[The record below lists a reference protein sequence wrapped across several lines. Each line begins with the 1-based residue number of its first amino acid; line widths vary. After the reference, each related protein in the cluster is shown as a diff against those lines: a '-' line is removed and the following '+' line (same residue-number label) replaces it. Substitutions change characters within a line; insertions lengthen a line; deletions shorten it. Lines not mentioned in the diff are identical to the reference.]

1 MPSLAKGPVFSEQD
15 NTNLTILP
23 IRTNPA
29 DADSRRQLAAFME
42 AAGDLVFRINK
53 LGKILYASKRTREM
67 LGQSHELVGMPLIE
81 LVPAAAR
88 AAIESSISQ
97 ALAATTPVRSSVCL
111 DTRSSMLWLDL
122 QLMAYTHE
130 SGELELF
137 VIGRD
142 ISAQRAAEER
152 LRHLA
157 THDALT
163 GLPNRSLLS
172 DRLCMAIAQARRS
185 ESKFSVLALGLDG
198 FKKVNDAL
206 GHEVGDTLLRMAAER
221 LRDTLRDVDT
231 LSRLGGDEFVAVLP
245 GAFEET
251 GIQIIARRLVSA
263 MQSPFYIKE
272 HTLYVGTSIG
282 AVVYPDHG
290 EDEVRLLA
298 HADLAMGRAKQTG
311 RARCV
316 LFSFD
321 QFTRPVHDVT
331 MEAAMFEACRNGDFL
346 LQYQPIVDTQTLQI
360 RGFEALMRWMRP
372 ELGMVSPGEFISM
385 AEDNGLI
392 NLLGAWA
399 LKSACM
405 QLKQFEA
412 AAGRDLY
419 VTVNVSPRQ
428 FRNDHFLGMLD
439 DALSLSG
446 LPGTHL
452 LLEITE
458 GILMSDPVHAEA
470 LLRQI
475 AERRVRVAI
484 DDFGTGYSSLAYLK
498 RFPISTLKIDRA
510 FIVDLPGSIKDA
522 AICNVVLSLA
532 SHLSLTTVAEGVE
545 NDEQLQFLRA
555 HGCTLIQGY
564 FTGRPL
570 LPEQVIEMFE
580 RESSPVV
587 RPTIHD
593 VHVNEQS

>member
-1 MPSLAKGPVFSEQD
+1 M
-15 NTNLTILP
+15 TILP
-23 IRTNPA
+23 TRSNPV
-29 DADSRRQLAAFME
+29 DTDTRRQLAVFME
-42 AAGDLVFRINK
+42 AAGDAVFR
-53 LGKILYASKRTREM
+53 LDRQGKILYASKRTVDLM
-67 LGQSHELVGMPLIE
+67 GNGAELTGRLLSSLMPASE
-81 LVPAAAR
+81 R
-88 AAIESSISQ
+88 AAVELAVGQ
-97 ALAATTPVRSSVCL
+97 ALKTSQPSRVAVCI
-111 DTRSSMLWLDL
+111 DIRSSMLWLEL
-122 QLMAYTHE
+122 QLMSYGHDTEQAE
-130 SGELELF
+130 VF
-137 VIGRD
+137 VVGRD
-142 ISAQRAAEER
+142 ISAQHAAEER

-172 DRLCMAIAQARRS
+172 DRIRMAIHHSRRS
-185 ESKFSVLALGLDG
+185 SSKFSVLALGLDG

-206 GHEVGDTLLRMAAER
+206 GHEVGDAMLRMAAER
-221 LRDTLRDVDT
+221 LRATLRDVDT

-263 MQSPFYIKE
+263 MQSPFYVHE
-272 HTLYVGTSIG
+272 HTLYVGSSIG
-282 AVVYPDHG
+282 AAVYPDHG
-290 EDEVRLLA
+290 EDEVKLLA
-298 HADLAMGRAKQTG
+298 HADLAMARAKQTG

-316 LFSFD
+316 LYSLEK
-321 QFTRPVHDVT
+321 FTRPLHDVS
-331 MEAAMFEACRNGDFL
+331 MEAAMFEAVRNGDFL
-346 LQYQPIVDTQTLQI
+346 LQYQPIVDTVTLQV
-360 RGFEALMRWMRP
+360 RGFEALMRWQRP
-372 ELGMVSPGEFISM
+372 ELGLVSPGQFISM

-412 AAGRDLY
+412 AAERDLY

-439 DALSLSG
+439 DALALAG

-458 GILMSDPVHAEA
+458 GILMSDPAHAEEV
-470 LLRQI
+470 LR
-475 AERRVRVAI
+475 AVADRHVRVAI

-510 FIVDLPGSIKDA
+510 FIVDLPGSVKDA

-532 SHLSLTTVAEGVE
+532 SHLNLTTVAEGVE
-545 NDEQLQFLRA
+545 NDEQLRFLRT

-564 FTGRPL
+564 YTGRPL
-570 LPEQVIEMFE
+570 LPSQVIEMMKAE
-580 RESSPVV
+580 ATLTRMSQHQGNHADG
-587 RPTIHD
+587 T
-593 VHVNEQS
+593 